1 MALDERELLG
11 GFCACVCVRTRKQ
24 AKQKHAK
31 TQKNANAP
39 LQSLSVSMPMTCDL
53 HDKSV
58 EIPNVL
64 EKAVHAGNRAWLCGL
79 VGESLASLE
88 DEFFTG
94 EKNAGCTQ
102 VARLR
107 ALVREA
113 THGELLAVFYLLL
126 NIDHKLK
133 TRILLMDAR
142 NDKRIA
148 RFLLDL
154 RHELVLGFFCS
165 EQSVAEFVQAC
176 GDGYC
181 IA

>member
-1 MALDERELLG
+1 
-11 GFCACVCVRTRKQ
+11 
-24 AKQKHAK
+24 
-31 TQKNANAP
+31 
-39 LQSLSVSMPMTCDL
+39 MTCDMQ
-53 HDKSV
+53 DKSV

-64 EKAVHAGNRAWLCGL
+64 EKAVHVMNKAWLSGI
-79 VGESLASLE
+79 VRESLASLE
-88 DEFFTG
+88 DEFF
-94 EKNAGCTQ
+94 AGGACTQ
-102 VARLR
+102 VAKMN
-107 ALVREA
+107 ALVRDA

-154 RHELVLGFFCS
+154 RQELVLGFFCS

-176 GDGYC
+176 NDGYC

>member
-1 MALDERELLG
+1 M
-11 GFCACVCVRTRKQ
+11 
-24 AKQKHAK
+24 
-31 TQKNANAP
+31 
-39 LQSLSVSMPMTCDL
+39 QSLRVSTPMTCDL

-64 EKAVHAGNRAWLCGL
+64 EKAVHAGNRAWLAGIVC
-79 VGESLASLE
+79 ESLASLE
-88 DEFFTG
+88 GEFFTG
-94 EKNAGCTQ
+94 GTNAGCTP
-102 VARLR
+102 VARLQ

-113 THGELLAVFYLLL
+113 THGELLALFYLLL
-126 NIDHKLK
+126 NIDHTLK
-133 TRILLMDAR
+133 TRILLMDSR

-154 RHELVLGFFCS
+154 RQELVLGFFCS

-176 GDGYC
+176 NDGYC

>member
-1 MALDERELLG
+1 
-11 GFCACVCVRTRKQ
+11 
-24 AKQKHAK
+24 
-31 TQKNANAP
+31 
-39 LQSLSVSMPMTCDL
+39 MPMTCDL

>member
-1 MALDERELLG
+1 MR
-11 GFCACVCVRTRKQ
+11 
-24 AKQKHAK
+24 
-31 TQKNANAP
+31 
-39 LQSLSVSMPMTCDL
+39 VSIPMTCDM

-64 EKAVHAGNRAWLCGL
+64 EKAVHAMNRAWLCGI
-79 VGESLASLE
+79 VDESFVSLE
-88 DEFFTG
+88 DEFFAA
-94 EKNAGCTQ
+94 NACTHG
-102 VARLR
+102 AKMK

-133 TRILLMDAR
+133 TRVLLMDAR
-142 NDKRIA
+142 NDKRIT

-154 RHELVLGFFCS
+154 RQELVLGFFFS

-176 GDGYC
+176 NDGYC

>member
-1 MALDERELLG
+1 
-11 GFCACVCVRTRKQ
+11 
-24 AKQKHAK
+24 
-31 TQKNANAP
+31 
-39 LQSLSVSMPMTCDL
+39 MTCDMQ
-53 HDKSV
+53 DKSV

-64 EKAVHAGNRAWLCGL
+64 EKAVHAMNKAWLSGI
-79 VGESLASLE
+79 VRESLASLE
-88 DEFFTG
+88 DEFF
-94 EKNAGCTQ
+94 AGGACAQ
-102 VARLR
+102 VAKMK

-133 TRILLMDAR
+133 TRVLLMDAR

-154 RHELVLGFFCS
+154 RQELVLGFFCS

-176 GDGYC
+176 NDGYC